1 MLYLY
6 KTNFNTK
13 TLIDIVDVLS
23 VNSMKSLVKD
33 LGKLEIVEDEQ
44 CDKENVY
51 IFTDGGAKNNGKMN
65 SRAGY
70 GVFISD
76 NHKYNGVWKVEG
88 KGTNQIAELMGIR
101 EGLKLSREY
110 FSDKKVILCTDSMYV
125 IKCVT
130 EWSKKWLEN
139 DWKTAKNEEVKNS
152 KLIKEIL
159 EIYNKDKVEFK
170 HVMSHMKEPEE
181 KGSLQHKL
189 WYGNKKVDEMINEIL
204 N

>member
-6 KTNFNTK
+6 KNKFNTK
-13 TLIDIVDVLS
+13 TLIELVDILS

-33 LGKLEIVEDEQ
+33 LGKLEISVDNN
-44 CDKENVY
+44 DGKMY
-51 IFTDGGAKNNGKMN
+51 IFTDGGAKNNGKKD

-70 GVFISD
+70 GVFISE
-76 NHKYNGVWKVEG
+76 NNKYNGVWKIDG
-88 KGTNQIAELMGIR
+88 RGTNQIAELMGIK
-101 EGLKLSREY
+101 EGLRISREY
-110 FSDKKVILCTDSMYV
+110 FSDKKVILCTDSMYG

-139 DWKTAKNEEVKNS
+139 DWKTSKNEEVKNS

-189 WYGNKKVDEMINEIL
+189 WYGNKRVDEMISDIL
-204 N
+204 